1 MSGRDPVPVVRRFS
15 AIGPSSSDSDER
27 QIQAVLGFGS
37 LATWEQIDEGYR
49 SVILAEAGAGKTFEM
64 KARATHVEANGQLA
78 FFIRI
83 EDIEED
89 FVDAFEVGDAET
101 FEQWLGGHADAWFY
115 LDSIDEARLENPRT
129 FEKAIRR
136 FSRAIKDAQH
146 RAHVCVSSRPYAW
159 RPKTDRE
166 LIQHYLPLPRP
177 RSERTGQDGQ
187 ITDTSEFQDALSI
200 FVLVPLAE
208 QDIRLFAQHRS
219 VQEVERLI
227 GDLERLDLLTLA
239 GRPFD
244 LEGILDKWASDRALG
259 GISELL
265 RHNVEM
271 RLKESHHPDGAR
283 RRPLNLN
290 KAMDGASRLAAAV
303 VLTGDA
309 GIQVPDSDHSRT
321 GIDAAVV
328 LADWEPDDIQTLLE
342 RGIFD
347 DVIYGAVRF
356 RHRDVR
362 ELLAADWFIELLQR
376 GHSRHE
382 IEALFFREQYE
393 QQTISRRLRVVLPWL
408 ILEDGE
414 IRARTLAEYPD
425 VALEGGDPARL
436 PLPVRQRILSDVVG
450 RIVQGEDSGSKADNR
465 ALARIAATDLTDQ
478 ASALIDQCPDNDDV
492 LFFLGRLV
500 WQGAM
505 SGCVPR
511 LIPVATDPAR
521 GIYVRIA
528 ATLAIATCG
537 NEEQRG
543 QMWDILLAADDE
555 IPRELL
561 AELIK
566 GAPVGTTMIS
576 NLLEAIDKLPPH
588 EPFKMTGLT
597 SAVHGI
603 VDDLP
608 LSGDAQP
615 LRVLIEGF
623 EGLLHR
629 PPSIQPES
637 CHISEEFS
645 WLLGPAT
652 HAVERLIEAR
662 VGLAFDEHT
671 LAILCSAPSAR
682 DWRDHGIGDR
692 KDRLG
697 ELVPSWPEL
706 NDVLFWHTVEAR
718 RTALESEGKVLNDD
732 WPVQWPNHY
741 WTFGSDDFTRV
752 LGWVRTRVFEDDRLL
767 ALSLAF
773 RIYGQSEQPT
783 EWVDQ
788 LRDSVAGEPVLV
800 ARLDELMNGATS
812 SEVLKWHRQQEERER
827 RLESKRKDEAQRRLD
842 WIVGLKADPERVRH
856 PPRLGPGDFTGDQ
869 YGLLREIEDDERTSR
884 SHGANWQVLTE
895 DFGEDVA
902 RAYCDA
908 AKAHWRHCRP
918 ELRSEGG
925 DNSSVAYS
933 LIFGLVGIAI
943 EAEEVDEFPTHLSAS
958 DVRLALRYVF
968 LELNGFPSWLEAMY
982 QERPDVVV
990 EVIGTELF
998 WELDNT
1004 EPDRPMHYVL
1014 HDVAVYAPW
1023 LHRALVEPLL
1033 GWIRSHDLPS
1043 DGAFRHSLRILR
1055 GGEVDPSD
1063 LLAVAK
1069 HKATSESVG
1078 HRASWYAIWVDVEPD
1093 TGVNAVASWLDGL
1106 GREDGSHSAQ
1116 LFVTALLG
1124 SHGAERVAYVGGFL
1138 TPAHL
1143 KSLYVLMHRH
1153 IQMAEDID
1161 RSGGGAYSPG
1171 LRDNAQDAR
1180 DRLFGL
1186 LSEIPG
1192 KATYVALAELIQE
1205 HPNPSSRLW
1214 MAKRARERAEQ
1225 DGDLEPWTARQISEF
1240 GAQLTRTPT
1249 SQRQLFDLAVA
1260 RVTDLKNWL
1269 ERGNDSPYR
1278 IWQKA
1283 DRENDIRILVAGWL
1297 NQNWRNRLTV
1307 AQEPELANSQRMD
1320 IWLQEQNVPTP
1331 VPIELKLLDKRWSGP
1346 QLCERLRNQLAG
1358 DYLREETG
1366 GFGLMLLVWSGDKPG
1381 RRWRIDG
1388 RLVSVDGLR
1397 EAMKRHWASHSHSF
1411 PNVEA
1416 VEVVVIDL
1424 TLRAQRSGL
1433 EAGVKSAGQSGNS
1446 QEQVSSVAVMD

>member
-1 MSGRDPVPVVRRFS
+1 MSARDPVPVVRRFS
-15 AIGPSSSDSDER
+15 PIGPSSSDSDER
-27 QIQAVLGFGS
+27 QIQAIVGFGR
-37 LATWEQIDEGYR
+37 LVTWEQIDKGYR
-49 SVILAEAGAGKTFEM
+49 SVIIAEAGAGKTFEM
-64 KARATHVEANGQLA
+64 KARATHVEANGQPA

-101 FEQWLGGHADAWFY
+101 FGQWLGGHTDAWFY

-136 FSRAIKDAQH
+136 FSKAIKDAQH

-166 LIQHYLPLPRP
+166 LIQRYLPLPMP
-177 RSERTGQDGQ
+177 RIEPTGQDPQ
-187 ITDTSEFQDALSI
+187 TTDTPELQDALNI

-208 QDIRLFAQHRS
+208 PDIRLFAEHRL

-227 GDLERLDLLTLA
+227 RDLERLDLLTLA

-259 GISELL
+259 GVSELL

-328 LADWEPDDIQTLLE
+328 LADWEPNDIQTLLE

-362 ELLAADWFIELLQR
+362 ELLAADWFSELLQR

-382 IEALFFREQYE
+382 VVALFFREQYE
-393 QQTISRRLRVVLPWL
+393 QQTISPRLRVVLPWL

-414 IRARTLAEYPD
+414 IRARTLAKYPD

-465 ALARIAATDLTDQ
+465 ALARIAAADLTDQ
-478 ASALIDQCPDNDDV
+478 TSALIDQCPDNDEV

-537 NEEQRG
+537 NEEQRSRT
-543 QMWDILLAADDE
+543 WNVLLAADEE
-555 IPRELL
+555 IPREVL

-566 GAPVGTTMIS
+566 GAPAGATMIPK
-576 NLLEAIDKLPPH
+576 LLDSIDKLPPH
-588 EPFKMTGLT
+588 EPFKMTSLT

-603 VDDLP
+603 VDGLP
-608 LSGDAQP
+608 LPGDAQT
-615 LRVLIEGF
+615 LAVLIEGLDS
-623 EGLLHR
+623 LLHR
-629 PPSIQPES
+629 PPAIQPES
-637 CHISEEFS
+637 CDVSEEFS
-645 WLLGPAT
+645 WLLKPAT

-662 VGLAFDEHT
+662 IDFAFDEYVM
-671 LAILCSAPSAR
+671 AILRSAPSAR
-682 DWRDHGIGDR
+682 QWHDRGIGDR
-692 KDRLG
+692 KDRLW

-706 NDVLFWHTVEAR
+706 NDALFWRTAEAK
-718 RTALESEGKVLNDD
+718 RTALALKGNVLNDD
-732 WPVQWPNHY
+732 WPLQWPEHY
-741 WTFGSDDFTRV
+741 WTFGSDDFPRV
-752 LGWVRTRVFEDDRLL
+752 LEWVRARALDDDRLL

-773 RIYGQSEQPT
+773 RIYDQSEQPA
-783 EWVDQ
+783 EWADQ
-788 LRDSVAGEPVLV
+788 MRDSVAGDAGLV
-800 ARLDELMNGATS
+800 ARLDELMNRTTS
-812 SEVLKWHRQQEERER
+812 GEVLKWQRQQEARER
-827 RLESKRKDEAQRRLD
+827 RLESRRREEAQRRSD

-856 PPRLGPGDFTGDQ
+856 PPGLAPTDLSRDQ
-869 YGLLREIEDDERTSR
+869 YWLLREIEDDERTRR
-884 SHGANWQVLTE
+884 SQGANWQALIE

-902 RAYCDA
+902 RAYRDA
-908 AKAHWRHCRP
+908 AKAHWRHGRP
-918 ELRSEGG
+918 ELRSGG
-925 DNSSVAYS
+925 GNTSSVEYS
-933 LIFGLVGIAI
+933 LIFGLAGIAI
-943 EAEEVDEFPTHLSAS
+943 EAVEVDQFPGHLPDS

-982 QERPDVVV
+982 KAQPDVVL
-990 EVIGTELF
+990 EVIGTELL
-998 WELDNT
+998 WELENT

-1023 LHRALVEPLL
+1023 LHHAMVGPLL
-1033 GWIRSHDLPS
+1033 GWIRSNDLPS
-1043 DGAFRHSLRILR
+1043 DDALRHSLRVLF

-1069 HKATSESVG
+1069 RKAGRGSG
-1078 HRASWYAIWVDVEPD
+1078 WHRASWYAVWVDVEPD
-1093 TGVNAVASWLDGL
+1093 TSVDAVAIWLDGL
-1106 GREDGSHSAQ
+1106 GRKDGSHSAQ
-1116 LFVTALLG
+1116 LFITALMG
-1124 SHGAERVAYVGGFL
+1124 SRHGADSGANLGRFL
-1138 TPAHL
+1138 TPPCL

-1153 IQMAEDID
+1153 IRVAEDID
-1161 RSGGGAYSPG
+1161 RSGAGAYSPG

-1192 KATYVALAELIQE
+1192 KPAYAALAELIEE
-1205 HPNPSSRLW
+1205 HPNPNSRLW
-1214 MAKRARERAEQ
+1214 MARRARERAEQ
-1225 DGDLEPWTARQISEF
+1225 DGDLEPWTARQVSEF

-1269 ERGNDSPYR
+1269 ERGNDSPYLT
-1278 IWQKA
+1278 WQRA
-1283 DRENDIRILVAGWL
+1283 DRENEIRNLVAGWL
-1297 NQNWRNRLTV
+1297 NQNWRNPLTI

-1320 IWLQEQNVPTP
+1320 IWLQEQNVPSP

-1358 DYLREETG
+1358 DYLREATG
-1366 GFGLMLLVWSGDKPG
+1366 GFGLMLLVWSDKRPS
-1381 RRWRIDG
+1381 RQWRIDG
-1388 RLVSVDGLR
+1388 RLVGIDGLR
-1397 EAMKRHWASHSHSF
+1397 EAMKRHWASHSYSF

-1424 TLRAQRSGL
+1424 TLRARRSGL
-1433 EAGVKSAGQSGNS
+1433 
-1446 QEQVSSVAVMD
+1446 

>member
-1 MSGRDPVPVVRRFS
+1 MTARDPVPVVRRFS
-15 AIGPSSSDSDER
+15 PIRSSSSDSDER
-27 QIQAVLGFGS
+27 QIQAILGFGN
-37 LATWEQIDEGYR
+37 LATWEQIDKGYR
-49 SVILAEAGAGKTFEM
+49 SVIIAEAGAGKTFEM
-64 KARATHVEANGQLA
+64 KARATHVEANGRPA

-89 FVDAFEVGDAET
+89 FADAFEVGDAET
-101 FEQWLGGHADAWFY
+101 FEQWLGSQTDAWFY
-115 LDSIDEARLENPRT
+115 LNSIDEARLENPRT

-146 RAHVCVSSRPYAW
+146 RAHVCISSRPYAW

-166 LIQHYLPLPRP
+166 LIQRYLPLPKP
-177 RSERTGQDGQ
+177 RSEPTGQDPQ
-187 ITDTSEFQDALSI
+187 TTDTPKLQDALEI
-200 FVLVPLAE
+200 FVLLPLAE
-208 QDIRLFAQHRS
+208 EDIRLFAQHRS
-219 VQEVERLI
+219 AQEVDRLI
-227 GDLERLDLLTLA
+227 RDLERLDLLILA

-283 RRPLNLN
+283 RRPINLG
-290 KAMDGASRLAAAV
+290 KAMDGARRLAAAV

-321 GIDAAVV
+321 GIDAAAV
-328 LADWEPDDIQTLLE
+328 LADWEPDDVQTLLE

-347 DVIYGAVRF
+347 DVIYRAVRF

-362 ELLAADWFIELLQR
+362 EVLAADWFSELLQR
-376 GHSRHE
+376 GRSRHE
-382 IEALFFREQYE
+382 IESLFFREQYG
-393 QQTISRRLRVVLPWL
+393 QQMISPRLRVVLPWL
-408 ILEDGE
+408 ILEDVE
-414 IRARTLAEYPD
+414 IRARTLEKYPD

-436 PLPVRQRILSDVVG
+436 PLPIRQRILSDVVG
-450 RIVQGEDSGSKADNR
+450 RIVQGEDSGSKADNS

-478 ASALIDQCPDNDDV
+478 ILTLIDQYPDNDEA

-511 LIPVATDPAR
+511 LIPVAADPAR

-543 QMWDILLAADDE
+543 RIWDLLLAADDE
-555 IPRELL
+555 IPGEVL

-566 GAPVGTTMIS
+566 GAPAGATMIPK
-576 NLLEAIDKLPPH
+576 LLESIEKLPPH
-588 EPFKMTGLT
+588 EPFEMTGLT

-603 VDDLP
+603 VDGLP
-608 LSGDAQP
+608 LPGDAQS
-615 LRVLIEGF
+615 LGVLIEGLDS
-623 EGLLHR
+623 LLHR
-629 PPSIQPES
+629 PPAIQPES
-637 CHISEEFS
+637 CDISEEFS

-652 HAVERLIEAR
+652 YAVERLAEAR
-662 VGLAFDEHT
+662 IDLAFDEHAM
-671 LAILCSAPSAR
+671 AILRSALSAR
-682 DWRDHGIGDR
+682 HWRDDGIGDR
-692 KDRLG
+692 KDRLW

-706 NDVLFWHTVEAR
+706 NDALFWHTAEAKR
-718 RTALESEGKVLNDD
+718 IALESEGKVLNDD
-732 WPVQWPNHY
+732 WPLQWPDHY
-741 WTFGSDDFTRV
+741 WTFGSDDFPRV
-752 LGWVRTRVFEDDRLL
+752 LEWVRTRALEDDRLL

-773 RIYGQSEQPT
+773 RIYVQSERPT
-783 EWVDQ
+783 EWLEQ
-788 LRDSVAGEPVLV
+788 LRGSVAGDAGSVS
-800 ARLDELMNGATS
+800 RLDELMNRATS
-812 SEVLKWHRQQEERER
+812 SDVLKWQRQQEERER
-827 RLESKRKDEAQRRLD
+827 ALENKRKEEAQRRSD
-842 WIVGLKADPERVRH
+842 WIAGLKADPERFRH
-856 PPRLGPGDFTGDQ
+856 RPGDFTGDQ
-869 YGLLREIEDDERTSR
+869 YWLLRRIEDDERTSR
-884 SHGANWQVLTE
+884 CQGANWQALIE

-902 RAYCDA
+902 RAYRDA

-918 ELRSEGG
+918 ELRSAGG
-925 DNSSVAYS
+925 DTSSVAYS
-933 LIFGLVGIAI
+933 LIFGLAGIAI
-943 EAEEVDEFPTHLSAS
+943 EAEEVDQFPGHLSAS
-958 DVRLALRYVF
+958 EVRLALRYVF

-982 QERPDVVV
+982 QARPNVVL

-1014 HDVAVYAPW
+1014 HDLAVYAPW
-1023 LHRALVEPLL
+1023 LHRTMVEPLL

-1043 DGAFRHSLRILR
+1043 DDALRHSLRILR

-1069 HKATSESVG
+1069 RKAARKSG
-1078 HRASWYAIWVDVEPD
+1078 PHRASWYAIWVDAEPD
-1093 TGVNAVASWLDGL
+1093 TGVDAVGNWVDGL
-1106 GREDGSHSAQ
+1106 GCEDGSHAAQ
-1116 LFVTALLG
+1116 LFITALMGNRHGADSGANLG
-1124 SHGAERVAYVGGFL
+1124 SFQ

-1153 IQMAEDID
+1153 IRVAEDID
-1161 RSGGGAYSPG
+1161 RSGGGVYSPG
-1171 LRDNAQDAR
+1171 LRDDAQDAR

-1192 KATYVALAELIQE
+1192 KPAYVALTDLIEE
-1205 HPNPSSRLW
+1205 HPYPSSRPW

-1225 DGDLEPWTARQISEF
+1225 DGDLEPWTAKQVSEF
-1240 GAQLTRTPT
+1240 GAQLTRTPA

-1269 ERGNDSPYR
+1269 ERGNDSPYVT
-1278 IWQKA
+1278 WQKA
-1283 DRENDIRILVAGWL
+1283 GGENEIRNLVAGWL
-1297 NQNWRNRLTV
+1297 NQNWGNPLTI

-1320 IWLQEQNVPTP
+1320 IWLQDQNVPSP

-1346 QLCERLRNQLAG
+1346 RLCERLRNQLAG
-1358 DYLREETG
+1358 DYLREATG
-1366 GFGLMLLVWSGDKPG
+1366 GCGLMLLVWSDSRPS
-1381 RRWRIDG
+1381 RQWRIDG
-1388 RLVSVDGLR
+1388 RLVGIDGLR
-1397 EAMKRHWASHSHSF
+1397 EAMKRHWASHSNPF

-1424 TLRAQRSGL
+1424 TLRARRSGM
-1433 EAGVKSAGQSGNS
+1433 EAG
-1446 QEQVSSVAVMD
+1446 